1 MPGPITT
8 ADLKAC
14 LPDVTSSMSF
24 SGLDGPITIH
34 RDEWGI
40 PHINAQ
46 SENDAFFA
54 QGFVT
59 AQDRLFHMDYDRFR
73 SLGRWSEWAGPRGLE
88 EDRLMRRLSLERAA
102 KADLAASRPDSQ
114 AMVQALTDG
123 INAFIDTTTTLP
135 IEYKLADK
143 TPDRWE
149 PWHTF
154 AVYKV
159 RNMLMGTF
167 DMKLWRARVTN
178 ALGPERAASLFRGY
192 PVDHL
197 VTTPPGVEHKG
208 ARYDPYEELAE
219 SWQQLNQIGEID
231 NGSNAWVV
239 SGKWTES
246 GQPLVA
252 GDSHRGLDTP
262 SVYYQIHMTT
272 PDWSVSGYSVP
283 GVPGAPHFSHTEHV
297 GFGMTHGN
305 ADYQDLFIEH
315 FREASGGLEYEYRGG
330 WYPADVRLEVIDCL
344 GHEPLT
350 IEVVITR
357 HGRIVAGN
365 PRDGLGLAF
374 SHTGTNGPTKWMDA
388 VLDILRAGDADEL
401 EQAVKEW
408 TEPVNNYMYCDTK
421 GNFGY
426 RLRGRIP
433 IRDVANTWAPVDAT
447 SGIYE
452 WEREIPWEEL
462 PQIRNPEVGYAV
474 TCNQKVT
481 TDEYPYHINHFFSNE
496 WRARRITDRI
506 KAVPKGQMNVESMGA
521 IHGDRISI
529 PATWVAERVAGLDL
543 KSGNPQSDVTNAQR
557 LLTEWDGEMGRDD
570 VEPTIIAE
578 VMSQI
583 QWEIATHLFGPM
595 VDEVLAGTGR
605 GAPSHWFELLSH
617 VWESLKNDDDE
628 FLPPGRTWED
638 VVLDGLNGAV
648 RELSGRFGGPMS
660 GWIWGKVHHTKPVH
674 PLSATFPEMNG
685 ALDPPEIPMGGGI
698 DTPQAGSFSQ
708 GNKYVITG
716 LSVNRYIHDPSDWKN
731 SKWVSPL
738 GASGHPGSPHYADQA
753 PIWGAVDYVP
763 QLWDWEEIAA
773 RAETTQQ
780 LTPE

>member
-1 MPGPITT
+1 MPGSITD
-8 ADLKAC
+8 ADLNAA
-14 LPDVTSSMSF
+14 LPDVTSSQTF
-24 SGLDGPITIH
+24 PGLDGPVTIH

-40 PHINAQ
+40 PHIKAT
-46 SENDAFFA
+46 SEHDAFFA

-59 AQDRLFHMDYDRFR
+59 AQDRMWHMDYDRR
-73 SLGRWSEWAGPRGLE
+73 RALGRWAEWAGPSALK

-102 KADLAASRPDSQ
+102 KADFAATKPDAQ

-123 INAFIDTTTTLP
+123 INAFIDSTRTLP
-135 IEYKLADK
+135 IEYKLLGE

-149 PWHTF
+149 PWHSF

-167 DMKLWRARVTN
+167 DMKLWRARITN

-197 VTTPPGVEHKG
+197 VTTPPGVEHTG
-208 ARYDPYEELAE
+208 ARYDPYEELAD

-239 SGKWTES
+239 SGARTES
-246 GQPLVA
+246 GMPLVA

-262 SVYYQIHMTT
+262 SVYYQVHMTC

-305 ADYQDLFIEH
+305 ADYQDLFIEN
-315 FREASGGLEYEYRGG
+315 FREAAGGLEYEYRGG
-330 WYPADVRLEVIDCL
+330 WYPADVRTEVLNCR
-344 GHEPLT
+344 GHEELT
-350 IEVVITR
+350 IEVVVTR
-357 HGRIVAGN
+357 HGRIVAGD
-365 PRDGLGLAF
+365 PRDGVGLAF
-374 SHTGTNGPTKWMDA
+374 SHTGTNGPTKWMDS

-408 TEPVNNYMYCDTK
+408 TEPVNNYMYCDTR

-433 IRDVANTWAPVDAT
+433 IRDVANTWAPVDAA
-447 SGIYE
+447 SGLYE

-462 PQIRNPEVGYAV
+462 PQIRNPEIGYAV

-481 TDEYPYHINHFFSNE
+481 TDEYPYHINHFFTNE
-496 WRARRITDRI
+496 WRARRITNRI
-506 KAVPKGQMNVESMGA
+506 LDVPKGEMNVESMGA

-529 PATWVAERVAGLDL
+529 PSTWVAERVASLSFD
-543 KSGNPQSDVTNAQR
+543 DARAREAQAY
-557 LLTEWDGEMGRDD
+557 LANWDGEMGRDD
-570 VEPTIIAE
+570 VEPLIVAE
-578 VMSQI
+578 VMSQV
-583 QWEIATHLFGPM
+583 QWEIATHLFGGM
-595 VDEVLAGTGR
+595 VDEVLAGSGR
-605 GAPSHWFELLSH
+605 GGPSHWGELVSH
-617 VWESLKNDDDE
+617 VWESLKDDDDE
-628 FLPPGRTWED
+628 FLPDGRTWDEILSD
-638 VVLDGLNGAV
+638 ALTGAV
-648 RELSGRFGGPMS
+648 DELTGPLGADMS
-660 GWIWGKVHHTKPVH
+660 GWVWGKVHHTNPMH
-674 PLSATFPEMNG
+674 PLSATFPETDG
-685 ALDPPEIPMGGGI
+685 ALNPPQIPMGGGI

-716 LSVNRYIHDPSDWKN
+716 LSVNRYIHDPSDWSK

-753 PIWGAVDYVP
+753 PIWGEVDYVP
-763 QLWDWEEIAA
+763 QLWDWDEIAA
-773 RAETTQQ
+773 RAETTQE
-780 LTPE
+780 LTPG

>member
-1 MPGPITT
+1 MPGSITD
-8 ADLKAC
+8 ADLNAA
-14 LPDVTSSMSF
+14 LPDVTSSQTF
-24 SGLDGPITIH
+24 PGLDGPVTIH

-40 PHINAQ
+40 PHIKAT
-46 SENDAFFA
+46 SEHDAFFA

-59 AQDRLFHMDYDRFR
+59 AQDRMWHMDYDRR
-73 SLGRWSEWAGPRGLE
+73 RALGRWAEWAGPSALK

-102 KADLAASRPDSQ
+102 KADFAATKPDAQ

-123 INAFIDTTTTLP
+123 INAFIDSTRTLP
-135 IEYKLADK
+135 IEYKLLGE

-149 PWHTF
+149 PWHSF

-167 DMKLWRARVTN
+167 DMKLWRARITN

-197 VTTPPGVEHKG
+197 VTTPPGVEHTG
-208 ARYDPYEELAE
+208 ARYDPYEELAD

-239 SGKWTES
+239 SGARTES
-246 GQPLVA
+246 GMPLVA

-262 SVYYQIHMTT
+262 SVYYQVHMTC

-305 ADYQDLFIEH
+305 ADYQDLFIEN
-315 FREASGGLEYEYRGG
+315 FREAAGGLEYEYRGG
-330 WYPADVRLEVIDCL
+330 WYPADVRTEVLNCR
-344 GHEPLT
+344 GHEELT
-350 IEVVITR
+350 IEVVVTR
-357 HGRIVAGN
+357 HGRIVAGD
-365 PRDGLGLAF
+365 PRDGVGLAF
-374 SHTGTNGPTKWMDA
+374 SHTGTNGPTKWMDS

-408 TEPVNNYMYCDTK
+408 TEPVNNYMYCDTR

-433 IRDVANTWAPVDAT
+433 IRDVANTWAPVDAA
-447 SGIYE
+447 SGLYE

-462 PQIRNPEVGYAV
+462 PQIRNPEIGYAV

-481 TDEYPYHINHFFSNE
+481 TDEYPYHINHFFTNE
-496 WRARRITDRI
+496 WRARRITNRI
-506 KAVPKGQMNVESMGA
+506 LDVPKGEMNVESMGA

-529 PATWVAERVAGLDL
+529 PSTWVAERVASLSFD
-543 KSGNPQSDVTNAQR
+543 DARAREAQAY
-557 LLTEWDGEMGRDD
+557 LANWDGEMGRDD
-570 VEPTIIAE
+570 VEPLIVAG
-578 VMSQI
+578 VMSQV
-583 QWEIATHLFGPM
+583 QWEIATHLFGGM
-595 VDEVLAGTGR
+595 VDGVLAGSGR
-605 GAPSHWFELLSH
+605 GGPSHWGELVSH
-617 VWESLKNDDDE
+617 VWESLKDDDDE
-628 FLPPGRTWED
+628 FLPDGRTWDEILSD
-638 VVLDGLNGAV
+638 ALTGAV
-648 RELSGRFGGPMS
+648 DELTGPLGADMS
-660 GWIWGKVHHTKPVH
+660 GWVWGKVHHTNPMH
-674 PLSATFPEMNG
+674 PLSATFPETDG
-685 ALDPPEIPMGGGI
+685 ALNPPQIPMGGGI

-716 LSVNRYIHDPSDWKN
+716 LSVNRYIHDPSDWSK

-753 PIWGAVDYVP
+753 PIWGEVDYVP
-763 QLWDWEEIAA
+763 QLWDWDEIAA
-773 RAETTQQ
+773 RAETTQE
-780 LTPE
+780 LTPG

>member
-1 MPGPITT
+1 MPGSITD
-8 ADLKAC
+8 ADLNAA
-14 LPDVTSSMSF
+14 LPDVTSSQTF
-24 SGLDGPITIH
+24 PGLDGPVTIH

-40 PHINAQ
+40 PHIKAT
-46 SENDAFFA
+46 SEHDAFFA

-59 AQDRLFHMDYDRFR
+59 AQDRMWHMDYDRR
-73 SLGRWSEWAGPRGLE
+73 RALGRWAEWAGPSALK

-102 KADLAASRPDSQ
+102 KADFAATKPDAQ

-123 INAFIDTTTTLP
+123 INAFIDSTRTLP
-135 IEYKLADK
+135 IEYKLLGE

-149 PWHTF
+149 PWHSF

-167 DMKLWRARVTN
+167 DMKLWRARITN

-197 VTTPPGVEHKG
+197 VTTPPGVEHTG
-208 ARYDPYEELAE
+208 ARYDPYEELAD

-239 SGKWTES
+239 SGARTES
-246 GQPLVA
+246 GMPLVA

-262 SVYYQIHMTT
+262 SVYYQVHMTC

-305 ADYQDLFIEH
+305 ADYQDLFIEN
-315 FREASGGLEYEYRGG
+315 FREAAGGLEYEYRGG
-330 WYPADVRLEVIDCL
+330 WYPADVRTEVLNCR
-344 GHEPLT
+344 GHEELT
-350 IEVVITR
+350 IEVVVTR
-357 HGRIVAGN
+357 HGRIVAGD
-365 PRDGLGLAF
+365 PRDGVGLAF
-374 SHTGTNGPTKWMDA
+374 SHTGTNGPTKWMDS

-408 TEPVNNYMYCDTK
+408 TEPVNNYMYCDTR

-433 IRDVANTWAPVDAT
+433 IRDVANTWAPVDAA
-447 SGIYE
+447 SGLYE

-462 PQIRNPEVGYAV
+462 PQIRNPEIGYAV

-481 TDEYPYHINHFFSNE
+481 TDEYPYHINHFFTNE
-496 WRARRITDRI
+496 WRARRITNRI
-506 KAVPKGQMNVESMGA
+506 LDVPKGEMNVESMGA

-529 PATWVAERVAGLDL
+529 PSTWVAERVASLSFD
-543 KSGNPQSDVTNAQR
+543 DARAREAQAY
-557 LLTEWDGEMGRDD
+557 LANWDGEMGRDD
-570 VEPTIIAE
+570 VEPLIVAE
-578 VMSQI
+578 VMSQV
-583 QWEIATHLFGPM
+583 QWEIATHLFGGM
-595 VDEVLAGTGR
+595 VDEVLAGSGR
-605 GAPSHWFELLSH
+605 GGPSHWGELVSH
-617 VWESLKNDDDE
+617 VWENLKDDDDE
-628 FLPPGRTWED
+628 FLPDGRTWDEILSD
-638 VVLDGLNGAV
+638 ALTGAV
-648 RELSGRFGGPMS
+648 DELTGPLGADMS
-660 GWIWGKVHHTKPVH
+660 GWVWGKVHHTNPMH
-674 PLSATFPEMNG
+674 PLSATFPETDG
-685 ALDPPEIPMGGGI
+685 ALNPPQIPMGGGI

-716 LSVNRYIHDPSDWKN
+716 LSVNRYIHDPSDWSK

-753 PIWGAVDYVP
+753 PIWGEVDYVP
-763 QLWDWEEIAA
+763 QLWDWDEIAA
-773 RAETTQQ
+773 RAETTQE
-780 LTPE
+780 LTPG

>member
-1 MPGPITT
+1 MPGSITD
-8 ADLKAC
+8 ADLNAA
-14 LPDVTSSMSF
+14 LPDVTSSQTF
-24 SGLDGPITIH
+24 PGLDGPVTIN

-40 PHINAQ
+40 PHIKAT
-46 SENDAFFA
+46 SEHDAFFA

-59 AQDRLFHMDYDRFR
+59 AQDRMWHMDYDRR
-73 SLGRWSEWAGPRGLE
+73 RALGRWAEWAGPSALK

-102 KADLAASRPDSQ
+102 KADFAATKPDAQ

-123 INAFIDTTTTLP
+123 INAFIDSTRTLP
-135 IEYKLADK
+135 IEYKLLGE

-149 PWHTF
+149 PWHSF

-167 DMKLWRARVTN
+167 DMKLWRARITN

-197 VTTPPGVEHKG
+197 VTTPPGVEHTG
-208 ARYDPYEELAE
+208 ARYDPYEELAD

-239 SGKWTES
+239 SGARTES
-246 GQPLVA
+246 GMPLVA

-262 SVYYQIHMTT
+262 SVYYQVHMTC

-305 ADYQDLFIEH
+305 ADYQDLFIEN
-315 FREASGGLEYEYRGG
+315 FREAAGGLEYEYRGG
-330 WYPADVRLEVIDCL
+330 WYPADVRTEVLNCR
-344 GHEPLT
+344 GHEELT
-350 IEVVITR
+350 IEVVVTR
-357 HGRIVAGN
+357 HGRIVAGD
-365 PRDGLGLAF
+365 PRDGVGLAF
-374 SHTGTNGPTKWMDA
+374 SHTGTNGPTKWMDS

-408 TEPVNNYMYCDTK
+408 TEPVNNYMYCDTR

-433 IRDVANTWAPVDAT
+433 IRDVANTWAPVDAA
-447 SGIYE
+447 SGLYE

-462 PQIRNPEVGYAV
+462 PQIRNPEIGYAV

-481 TDEYPYHINHFFSNE
+481 TDEYPYHINHFFTNE
-496 WRARRITDRI
+496 WRARRITNRI
-506 KAVPKGQMNVESMGA
+506 LDVPKGEMNVESMGA

-529 PATWVAERVAGLDL
+529 PSTWVAERVASLSFD
-543 KSGNPQSDVTNAQR
+543 DARAREAQAY
-557 LLTEWDGEMGRDD
+557 LANWDGEMGRDD
-570 VEPTIIAE
+570 VEPLIVAE
-578 VMSQI
+578 VMSQV
-583 QWEIATHLFGPM
+583 QWEIATHLFGGM
-595 VDEVLAGTGR
+595 VDEVLAGSGR
-605 GAPSHWFELLSH
+605 GGPSHWGELVSH
-617 VWESLKNDDDE
+617 VWESLKDDDDE
-628 FLPPGRTWED
+628 FLPDGRTWDEILSD
-638 VVLDGLNGAV
+638 ALTGAV
-648 RELSGRFGGPMS
+648 DELTGPLGADMS
-660 GWIWGKVHHTKPVH
+660 GWVWGKVHHTNPMH
-674 PLSATFPEMNG
+674 PLSATFPETDG
-685 ALDPPEIPMGGGI
+685 ALNPPQIPMGGGI

-716 LSVNRYIHDPSDWKN
+716 LSVNRYIHDPSDWSK

-753 PIWGAVDYVP
+753 PIWGEVDYVP
-763 QLWDWEEIAA
+763 QLWDWDEIAA
-773 RAETTQQ
+773 RAETTQE
-780 LTPE
+780 LTPG

>member
-1 MPGPITT
+1 MPGSITD
-8 ADLKAC
+8 ADLNAA
-14 LPDVTSSMSF
+14 LPDVTSSQTF
-24 SGLDGPITIH
+24 PGLDGPVTIH

-40 PHINAQ
+40 PHIKAT
-46 SENDAFFA
+46 SEHDAFFA

-59 AQDRLFHMDYDRFR
+59 AQDRMWHMDYDRR
-73 SLGRWSEWAGPRGLE
+73 RALGRWAEWAGPSALK

-102 KADLAASRPDSQ
+102 KADFAATKPDAP

-123 INAFIDTTTTLP
+123 INAFIDSTRTLP
-135 IEYKLADK
+135 IEYKLLGE

-149 PWHTF
+149 PWHSF

-167 DMKLWRARVTN
+167 DMKLWRARITN

-197 VTTPPGVEHKG
+197 VTTPPGVEHTG
-208 ARYDPYEELAE
+208 ARYDPYEELAD

-239 SGKWTES
+239 SGARTES
-246 GQPLVA
+246 GMPLVA

-262 SVYYQIHMTT
+262 SVYYQVHMTC

-305 ADYQDLFIEH
+305 ADYQDLFIEN
-315 FREASGGLEYEYRGG
+315 FREAAGGLEYEYRGG
-330 WYPADVRLEVIDCL
+330 WYPADVRTEVLNCR
-344 GHEPLT
+344 GHEELT
-350 IEVVITR
+350 IEVVVTR
-357 HGRIVAGN
+357 HGRIVAGD
-365 PRDGLGLAF
+365 PRDGVGLAF
-374 SHTGTNGPTKWMDA
+374 SHTGTNGPTKWMDS

-408 TEPVNNYMYCDTK
+408 TEPVNNYMYCDTR

-433 IRDVANTWAPVDAT
+433 IRDVANTWAPVDAA
-447 SGIYE
+447 SGLYE

-462 PQIRNPEVGYAV
+462 PQIRNPEIGYAV

-481 TDEYPYHINHFFSNE
+481 TDEYPYHINHFFTNE
-496 WRARRITDRI
+496 WRARRITNRI
-506 KAVPKGQMNVESMGA
+506 LDVPKGEMNVESMGA

-529 PATWVAERVAGLDL
+529 PSTWVAERVASLSFD
-543 KSGNPQSDVTNAQR
+543 DARAREAQAY
-557 LLTEWDGEMGRDD
+557 LANWDGEMGRDD
-570 VEPTIIAE
+570 VEPLIVAE
-578 VMSQI
+578 VMSQV
-583 QWEIATHLFGPM
+583 QWEIATHLFGGM
-595 VDEVLAGTGR
+595 VDEVLAGSGR
-605 GAPSHWFELLSH
+605 GGPSHWGELVSH
-617 VWESLKNDDDE
+617 VWESLKDDDDE
-628 FLPPGRTWED
+628 FLPDGRTWDEILSD
-638 VVLDGLNGAV
+638 ALTGAV
-648 RELSGRFGGPMS
+648 DELTGPLGADMS
-660 GWIWGKVHHTKPVH
+660 GWVWGKVHHTNPMH
-674 PLSATFPEMNG
+674 PLSATFPETDG
-685 ALDPPEIPMGGGI
+685 ALNPPQIPMGGGI

-716 LSVNRYIHDPSDWKN
+716 LSVNRYIHDPSDWSK

-753 PIWGAVDYVP
+753 PIWGEVDYVP
-763 QLWDWEEIAA
+763 QLWDWDEIAA
-773 RAETTQQ
+773 RAETTQE
-780 LTPE
+780 LTPG

>member
-1 MPGPITT
+1 MPGSITD
-8 ADLKAC
+8 ADLNAA
-14 LPDVTSSMSF
+14 LPDVTSSQTF
-24 SGLDGPITIH
+24 PGLDGPVTIH

-40 PHINAQ
+40 PHIKAT
-46 SENDAFFA
+46 SEHDAFFA

-59 AQDRLFHMDYDRFR
+59 AQDRMWHMDYDRR
-73 SLGRWSEWAGPRGLE
+73 RALGRWAEWAGPSALK

-102 KADLAASRPDSQ
+102 KADFAATKPDAQ

-123 INAFIDTTTTLP
+123 INAFIDSTRTLP
-135 IEYKLADK
+135 IEYKLLGE

-149 PWHTF
+149 PWHSF

-167 DMKLWRARVTN
+167 DMKLWRARITN

-197 VTTPPGVEHKG
+197 VTTPPGVEHTG
-208 ARYDPYEELAE
+208 ARYDPYEELAD

-239 SGKWTES
+239 SGARTES
-246 GQPLVA
+246 GMPLVA

-262 SVYYQIHMTT
+262 SVYYQVHMTC

-305 ADYQDLFIEH
+305 ADYQDLFIEN
-315 FREASGGLEYEYRGG
+315 FREAAGGLEYEYRGG
-330 WYPADVRLEVIDCL
+330 WYPADVRTEVLNCR
-344 GHEPLT
+344 GHEELT
-350 IEVVITR
+350 IEVVVTR
-357 HGRIVAGN
+357 HGRIVAGD
-365 PRDGLGLAF
+365 PRDGVGLAF
-374 SHTGTNGPTKWMDA
+374 SHTGTNGPTKWMDS

-408 TEPVNNYMYCDTK
+408 TEPVNNYMYCDTR

-433 IRDVANTWAPVDAT
+433 IRDVANTWAPVDAA
-447 SGIYE
+447 SGLYE

-462 PQIRNPEVGYAV
+462 PQIRNPEIGYAV

-481 TDEYPYHINHFFSNE
+481 TDEYPYHINHFFTNE
-496 WRARRITDRI
+496 WRARRITNRI
-506 KAVPKGQMNVESMGA
+506 LDVPKGEMNVESMGA

-529 PATWVAERVAGLDL
+529 PSTWVAERVASLSFD
-543 KSGNPQSDVTNAQR
+543 DARAREAQAY
-557 LLTEWDGEMGRDD
+557 LANWDGEMGRDD
-570 VEPTIIAE
+570 VEPLIVAE
-578 VMSQI
+578 VMSQV
-583 QWEIATHLFGPM
+583 QWEIATHLFGGM
-595 VDEVLAGTGR
+595 VDEVLAGSGR
-605 GAPSHWFELLSH
+605 GGPSHWGELVSH
-617 VWESLKNDDDE
+617 VWESLKDDDDE
-628 FLPPGRTWED
+628 FLPNGRTWDEILSD
-638 VVLDGLNGAV
+638 ALTGAV
-648 RELSGRFGGPMS
+648 DELTGPLGADMS
-660 GWIWGKVHHTKPVH
+660 GWVWGKVHHTNPMH
-674 PLSATFPEMNG
+674 PLSATFPETDG
-685 ALDPPEIPMGGGI
+685 ALNPPQIPMGGGI

-716 LSVNRYIHDPSDWKN
+716 LSVNRYIHDPSDWSK

-738 GASGHPGSPHYADQA
+738 GASGHPGSTHYADQA
-753 PIWGAVDYVP
+753 PIWGEVDYVP
-763 QLWDWEEIAA
+763 QLWDWDEIAA
-773 RAETTQQ
+773 RAETTQE
-780 LTPE
+780 LTPG

>member
-1 MPGPITT
+1 MPGSITD
-8 ADLKAC
+8 ADLNAA
-14 LPDVTSSMSF
+14 LPDVTSSQTF
-24 SGLDGPITIH
+24 PGLDGPVTIH

-40 PHINAQ
+40 PHIKAT
-46 SENDAFFA
+46 SEHDAFFA

-59 AQDRLFHMDYDRFR
+59 AQDRMWHMDYDRR
-73 SLGRWSEWAGPRGLE
+73 RALGRWAEWAGPSALK

-102 KADLAASRPDSQ
+102 KADFAATKPDAQ

-123 INAFIDTTTTLP
+123 INAFIDSTRTLP
-135 IEYKLADK
+135 IEYKLLGE

-149 PWHTF
+149 SWHSF

-167 DMKLWRARVTN
+167 DMKLWRARITN

-197 VTTPPGVEHKG
+197 VTTPPGVEHTG
-208 ARYDPYEELAE
+208 ARYDPYEELAD

-239 SGKWTES
+239 SGARTES
-246 GQPLVA
+246 GMPLVA

-262 SVYYQIHMTT
+262 SVYYQVHMTC

-305 ADYQDLFIEH
+305 ADYQDLFIEN
-315 FREASGGLEYEYRGG
+315 FREAAGGLEYEYRGG
-330 WYPADVRLEVIDCL
+330 WYPADVRTEVLNCR
-344 GHEPLT
+344 GHEELT
-350 IEVVITR
+350 IEVVVTR
-357 HGRIVAGN
+357 HGRIVAGD
-365 PRDGLGLAF
+365 PRDGVGLAF
-374 SHTGTNGPTKWMDA
+374 SHTGTNGPTKWMDS

-408 TEPVNNYMYCDTK
+408 TEPVNNYMYCDTR

-433 IRDVANTWAPVDAT
+433 IRDVANTWAPVDAA
-447 SGIYE
+447 SGLYE

-462 PQIRNPEVGYAV
+462 PQIRNPEIGYAV

-481 TDEYPYHINHFFSNE
+481 TDEYPYHINHFFTNE
-496 WRARRITDRI
+496 WRARRITNRI
-506 KAVPKGQMNVESMGA
+506 LDVPKGEMNVESMGA

-529 PATWVAERVAGLDL
+529 PSTWVAERVASLSFD
-543 KSGNPQSDVTNAQR
+543 DARAREAQAY
-557 LLTEWDGEMGRDD
+557 LANWDGEMGRDD
-570 VEPTIIAE
+570 VEPLIVAE
-578 VMSQI
+578 VMSQV
-583 QWEIATHLFGPM
+583 QWEIATHLFGGM
-595 VDEVLAGTGR
+595 VDEVLAGSGR
-605 GAPSHWFELLSH
+605 GGPSHWGELVSH
-617 VWESLKNDDDE
+617 VWESLKDDDDE
-628 FLPPGRTWED
+628 FLPDGRTWDEILSD
-638 VVLDGLNGAV
+638 ALTGAV
-648 RELSGRFGGPMS
+648 DELTGPLGADMS
-660 GWIWGKVHHTKPVH
+660 GWVWGKVHHTNPMH
-674 PLSATFPEMNG
+674 PLSATFPETDG
-685 ALDPPEIPMGGGI
+685 ALNPPQIPMGGGI

-716 LSVNRYIHDPSDWKN
+716 LSVNRYIHDPSDWSK

-753 PIWGAVDYVP
+753 PIWGEVDYVP
-763 QLWDWEEIAA
+763 QLWDWDEIAA
-773 RAETTQQ
+773 RAETTQE
-780 LTPE
+780 LTPG